1 MAAAVLLM
9 AVAMTMIPL
18 GDTAGKLL
26 IQQHGMSPVF
36 VAWAR
41 FVLGTVLAA
50 GVVFAS
56 GAGLAP
62 LRDWRSYLRGAFI
75 VVTILCMLTAV
86 ATEPIATVFA
96 AFFIGPLLS
105 YLLSVLF
112 LGESVGPR
120 RTVLLIL
127 GFVGVLLA
135 VRPGFGM
142 TPGLGIAVVAGISY
156 GCYLTASRWLSGR
169 GDPQTLLLAQ
179 LALGLVVLS
188 PLGLADLPTGDW
200 PLGLLALSGGASFL
214 GNLLLLAAYRMM
226 PATRLAPFIYFQ
238 LVAATALG
246 ALVFGEWPDAAA
258 LAGIG
263 LLLLTGFAS
272 LALRR
277 DA

>member
-26 IQQHGMSPVF
+26 IQQHGMAPVF

-41 FVLGTVLAA
+41 FALGTALAA
-50 GVVFAS
+50 AIVFGS

-62 LRDWRSYLRGAFI
+62 LRDWRSSLRGAFI
-75 VVTILCMLTAV
+75 VGTIVCMLTAV

-120 RTVLLIL
+120 RTVLLVL
-127 GFVGVLLA
+127 GFAGVLLA

-142 TPGLGIAVVAGISY
+142 TPGLGFAVLAGVFY

-169 GDPQTLLLAQ
+169 GSPQTLLLAQ
-179 LALGLVVLS
+179 LALGFVVLG
-188 PLGLADLPTGDW
+188 PPGLAAWPEGDW
-200 PLGLLALSGGASFL
+200 AWGPLAVSGGASFL
-214 GNLLLLAAYRMM
+214 GNLLLLAAYRLM

-238 LVAATALG
+238 LVAATAMG
-246 ALVFGEWPDAAA
+246 AAVFGEWPDGPT

-263 LLLLTGFAS
+263 LLLATGFAS

-277 DA
+277 DR